1 MDFFDTNDAMGLAQ
15 RVRAGEVTATE
26 LLDEVARRIEA
37 VNPTINAVTVD
48 GLDYGRKA
56 IENGLPDGPFTGV
69 PFLLKDLGA
78 TCVGLPVTNGTR
90 FNPPGEPPVDDETVR
105 RFKEAGLVIAGRTNS
120 PEWGL
125 TTTTE
130 PVRNGPTRNP
140 WNLEYSAGGSSGGAA
155 AAIAAGIVPAAHGS
169 DGGGSIRVP
178 ASCCGLF
185 GLKPSRGRVSSGPYI
200 GDAWS
205 GFATSGVLSR
215 SVRDS
220 AALLD
225 ILQGPAPG
233 DPYAAPSP
241 AGPFLDEV
249 GKPTGSLKIAMT
261 DMPFSGVEGDAAL
274 SRNLKDAAA
283 LCEELGHTLVPLNLH
298 IDGEAFTDAVITII
312 NVHTAALVGWLED
325 LNGRSAGPDDLEAC
339 TLAFTQMGRAITGVD
354 FQNAIETVQ
363 EMGRKVGHLLTE
375 VDVILSPTQGIETP
389 KLGYLDMMQTVETY
403 RERIARSVGYT
414 AFYNALGLPAMSV
427 PLHWSEEGLP
437 QGTQFAA
444 AYGNEALLFRL
455 AAQLE
460 DARPWA
466 EKRPPVHA

>member
-1 MDFFDTNDAMGLAQ
+1 MDFYDTEDALGLAQ
-15 RVRAGEVTATE
+15 RVKSGEFSAEE
-26 LLDEVARRIEA
+26 LLNEAARRIDA
-37 VNPTINAVTVD
+37 VNPAINAVTVD
-48 GLDYGRKA
+48 GIEFGRKA
-56 IENGLPDGPFTGV
+56 IVAGLPDGPFTGV

-78 TCVGLPVTNGTR
+78 ICPGLPATNGTR
-90 FNPPGEPPVDDETVR
+90 FNPPGDPPMDDEVVR
-105 RFKEAGLVIAGRTNS
+105 RFKAAGLVIAGRTNS

-140 WNLEYSAGGSSGGAA
+140 WNLGYSPGGSSGGAA
-155 AAIAAGIVPAAHGS
+155 AAVAAGIVPAAHGS

-178 ASCCGLF
+178 ASNCGLF
-185 GLKPSRGRVSSGPYI
+185 GLKPSRGRVSSGPYV
-200 GDAWS
+200 GDSWS

-233 DPYAAPSP
+233 DPYGAPTP
-241 AGPFLDEV
+241 TGPYLMEV
-249 GKPTGSLKIAMT
+249 GRPTGSLKIAVT
-261 DMPFSGVEGDAAL
+261 DQPFSGTEKNPVLSANLRDAAT
-274 SRNLKDAAA
+274 
-283 LCEELGHTLVPLNLH
+283 LCEELGHRIVPLPLEV
-298 IDGEAFTDAVITII
+298 DGVAFTNAVITII
-312 NVHTAALVGWLED
+312 NVHTAALVDWLED
-325 LNGRSAGPDDLEAC
+325 VNGRKAGPDDLEAC
-339 TLAFTQMGRAITGVD
+339 TLAFARMGHETSGVA
-354 FQNAIETVQ
+354 FQNAIDLVQ
-363 EMGRKVGHLLTE
+363 EIGRTVGHLFSKVDLILT
-375 VDVILSPTQGIETP
+375 PTQGIETP

-403 RERIARSVGYT
+403 RERIAKSVGYT

-427 PLHWSEEGLP
+427 PLHWSEDGLP

-460 DARPWA
+460 QARPWA
-466 EKRPPVHA
+466 GKRPPVHA